1 MIIEFEGKCPQIGEN
16 VFIAPNAT
24 IIGDVI
30 IGDNSNVWF
39 GAVIR
44 GDNGPI
50 RIGKGC
56 SIQDNAVV
64 HVAKSD
70 SGEVLPTIIGD
81 YVTLGHNISMEAC
94 TIGDRTVIGMNAVVL
109 PHAEVGSDVMIA
121 AGSVVREGQQIED
134 KVLVAGVPAKVKGP
148 ISENVQQIINRNAPG
163 YVDLQARYRKQ
174 GIDKLPLE
182 HN

>member
-1 MIIEFEGKCPQIGEN
+1 MIIEFDGKRPQIGEN

-24 IIGDVI
+24 IIGDVV
-30 IGDNSNVWF
+30 IGDNSSVWF

-50 RIGKGC
+50 RIGEGC

-64 HVAKSD
+64 HVAKSG
-70 SGEVLPTIIGD
+70 GESVPTIIGD

-94 TIGDRTVIGMNAVVL
+94 TIGDRTVVGMNAVVL
-109 PHAEVGSDVMIA
+109 PFAKVGSDVMIA
-121 AGSVVREGQQIED
+121 AGSVVREGQEIED

-148 ISENVQQIINRNAPG
+148 ISENIQSIINHNSPN
-163 YVDLQARYRKQ
+163 YVKLQSRYREL
-174 GIDKLPLE
+174 GVDKLPVE

>member
-1 MIIEFEGKCPQIGEN
+1 MIIEFNGKRPQIGEN

-24 IIGDVI
+24 IIGDVV
-30 IGDNSNVWF
+30 IGDNSSVWF
-39 GAVIR
+39 GAIIR

-70 SGEVLPTIIGD
+70 GVPVPTIIGD
-81 YVTLGHNISMEAC
+81 NVTLGHNISMEAC
-94 TIGDRTVIGMNAVVL
+94 TIGDRTVVGMNAVVL
-109 PHAEVGSDVMIA
+109 PYATVGSDVMIA

-148 ISENVQQIINRNAPG
+148 ISDNVQEIINNNSPN
-163 YVDLQARYRKQ
+163 YVKLQSRYREL
-174 GIDKLPLE
+174 GVDKLPLE